1 MFDADDIGTAIGP
14 DDSALWSLAQALQTG
29 VASNRVGFK
38 SPAVDQALKDLR
50 SAKDDNAK
58 KAAYKIIAEEFNAQV
73 PWINYSAVE
82 TLKAFSPK
90 VHGVTGS
97 HRQYVYFDKTWM
109 EK

>member
-1 MFDADDIGTAIGP
+1 
-14 DDSALWSLAQALQTG
+14 LAQALQTG

-38 SPAVDQALKDLR
+38 SDAVDKALKDLR
-50 SAKDDNAK
+50 AAKTDDEK
-58 KAAYKIIAEEFNAQV
+58 KAAYKVIATEFNAQV

-97 HRQYVYFDKTWM
+97 HRQFVYFDKTWM